1 MKVLA
6 LPLLST
12 AILLS
17 IANFVLADTLQDVYE
32 LALKNDAQLKAAEAS
47 YRASIET
54 EEQAFSQM
62 LPQIVASASYSK
74 SDEKVKSKNPRT
86 TSADAV
92 NFIPTESDTKTDNEN
107 YRISLEQKVFDLA
120 TWFNLKSGK
129 AVTQQAQ
136 AQLAADQQALI
147 IRVAEAYFSVLR
159 AKDNLEASKAEEQA
173 TKRQLEQTQQRYDV
187 GLIAITDVHE
197 SRAVYDNTVVQR
209 LTFAGDL
216 GTAYEALTV
225 LTNHSHNNLWQL
237 QADYA
242 VVEPTPVARDK
253 WVQFALEHNLQL
265 AATRAAT
272 DASHQSAKSKK
283 MAHMPTISANYS
295 YNDND
300 RDGDTRNR
308 LTGIS
313 DDSYNQ
319 SKGSTWGVTLTIPI
333 YSGGG
338 ISSQRRQAYEQY
350 NATLQTGIDT
360 RRSVIQATRS
370 FHLLVMT
377 DVQRVK
383 ARARSVISTRS
394 ALEATE
400 AGYEVGTRNV
410 VDVLQARRA
419 LYASIR
425 DYANSRY
432 DYVLNM
438 LKLKQQ
444 AGTLSPEDILA
455 LNKALEAA
463 PAPTASQ
470 HSSGFIDLG

>member
-1 MKVLA
+1 
-6 LPLLST
+6 
-12 AILLS
+12 
-17 IANFVLADTLQDVYE
+17 
-32 LALKNDAQLKAAEAS
+32 
-47 YRASIET
+47 
-54 EEQAFSQM
+54 
-62 LPQIVASASYSK
+62 
-74 SDEKVKSKNPRT
+74 
-86 TSADAV
+86 
-92 NFIPTESDTKTDNEN
+92 
-107 YRISLEQKVFDLA
+107 
-120 TWFNLKSGK
+120 
-129 AVTQQAQ
+129 
-136 AQLAADQQALI
+136 
-147 IRVAEAYFSVLR
+147 
-159 AKDNLEASKAEEQA
+159 
-173 TKRQLEQTQQRYDV
+173 
-187 GLIAITDVHE
+187 
-197 SRAVYDNTVVQR
+197 
-209 LTFAGDL
+209 
-216 GTAYEALTV
+216 
-225 LTNHSHNNLWQL
+225 
-237 QADYA
+237 
-242 VVEPTPVARDK
+242 
-253 WVQFALEHNLQL
+253 
-265 AATRAAT
+265 
-272 DASHQSAKSKK
+272 